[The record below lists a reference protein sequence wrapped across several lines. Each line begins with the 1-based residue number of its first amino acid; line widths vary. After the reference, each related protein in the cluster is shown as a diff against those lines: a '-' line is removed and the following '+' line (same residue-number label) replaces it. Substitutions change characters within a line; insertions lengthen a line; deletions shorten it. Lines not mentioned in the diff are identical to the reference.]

1 LGGDLLK
8 VAWLASAIVGREA
21 SGTAQTAKKIIFYCG
36 VKFKNEIEVTLL
48 VKNKLEHKMV
58 LEDPALTDCKV
69 EVLPTVYGKKFI
81 GSRQFYKYCFKNKS
95 KKYDILHFSVPR
107 VYPFF
112 WKFPAKK
119 FVCTF
124 HAAGD
129 ITVPVDK
136 FVLSRNIYNHIMK
149 RQWQHLSAIYADSN
163 FAVKE
168 IATNY
173 KIPSTKITK
182 IFLGADTLWNIES
195 KNLIMDDS
203 KVNIVIVGRW
213 QKYKNVHTIVTA
225 IKQCDNPMIKKA
237 QLWLIGKSNSS
248 GRNLVLN
255 ALKDIA
261 HKQIKIFD
269 YISDPEI
276 KYLYNHV
283 NLTIHPSINEGF
295 GLPAFEAFGE
305 GSALLIHKGTPASEY
320 LKEFKEVAS
329 ANLLE
334 HKEII
339 NAINSLLVNQVKQD
353 LSIKR
358 EFLSSMGMTWERMV
372 NTYYESYKKITT

>member
-1 LGGDLLK
+1 M
-8 VAWLASAIVGREA
+8 AWLASAIVGREA

-36 VKFKNEIEVTLL
+36 VKYKNDIEVTLL
-48 VKNKLEHKMV
+48 VKNKLEQKMI
-58 LEDPALTDCKV
+58 LEDPALKDCKV
-69 EVLPTVYGKKFI
+69 EVLPTVYGQKFS
-81 GSRQFYKYCFKNKS
+81 GSRQFYKYCLKNKS

-129 ITVPVDK
+129 ITVPVDR
-136 FVLSRNIYNHIMK
+136 FVLSRNIYNQIMK
-149 RQWQHLSAIYADSN
+149 RQWKHLSAIYADSN

-173 KIPSTKITK
+173 KIPTANITK

-195 KNLIMDDS
+195 KNMNMDKSKINIM
-203 KVNIVIVGRW
+203 IVGRW
-213 QKYKNVHTIVTA
+213 QKYKNVHNIIAA
-225 IKQCDNPMIKKA
+225 IKQCDNPIIEKA
-237 QLWLIGKSNSS
+237 QLWLIGKSNAS
-248 GRNLVLN
+248 GRDLVMS
-255 ALKDIA
+255 ALEGMS
-261 HKQIKIFD
+261 HRQIKIFD
-269 YISDPEI
+269 YISDSEI

-320 LKEFKEVAS
+320 LKDFKEVAS

-334 HKEII
+334 HNEII
-339 NAINSLLVNQVKQD
+339 NSINFLLLNRVKQD

-358 EFLSSMGMTWERMV
+358 EFLSSIGMTWEKMAEI
-372 NTYYESYKKITT
+372 YYESYKKITI